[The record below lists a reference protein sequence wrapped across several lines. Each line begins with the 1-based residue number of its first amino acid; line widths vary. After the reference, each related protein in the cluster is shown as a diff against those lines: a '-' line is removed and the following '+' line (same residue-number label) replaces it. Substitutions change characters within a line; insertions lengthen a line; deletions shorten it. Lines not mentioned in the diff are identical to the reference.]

1 MNLFIVFFAT
11 GLWHGASFNFVLWGL
26 WHGLFLVI
34 ERIFLGKL
42 LENNKFAF
50 INHIYVILVFVLGWV
65 LFRS

>member
-42 LENNKFAF
+42 LENNKFAVYKSYLCD
-50 INHIYVILVFVLGWV
+50 ISICIRLGT
-65 LFRS
+65 F